1 LWRPESASAIKARYM
16 IWRMGEFWEAKSS
29 SRPRSI
35 ALGETEKSVGGSKQP
50 CYSAFDANRLIRAV
64 EEVCGIPRADFC
76 STRRNSAAV
85 SARELLILTGC
96 ELGAS
101 QKILAEITGL
111 DSSTVSRR
119 YDAAQVKVHE
129 RTELESMA
137 KQIKTKY
144 DSHD

>member
-1 LWRPESASAIKARYM
+1 
-16 IWRMGEFWEAKSS
+16 
-29 SRPRSI
+29 
-35 ALGETEKSVGGSKQP
+35 
-50 CYSAFDANRLIRAV
+50 
-64 EEVCGIPRADFC
+64 
-76 STRRNSAAV
+76 V